1 MRASDYPLPSY
12 AFSCWYARG
21 RLFLARPGR
30 GTVYFEDSPDG
41 LNELRMALLGA
52 SEAAAPL
59 GFGRLEPGAARS
71 NLPAEA
77 APRAR
82 FTVRG
87 KPKLAEGD
95 LWGEDGPG

>member
-1 MRASDYPLPSY
+1 MRQTDYPLPSY
-12 AFSCWYARG
+12 AFSCWHARG
-21 RLFLARPGR
+21 KFFLARPGK
-30 GTVYFEDSPDG
+30 GTVYFEDTPDG

-71 NLPAEA
+71 NLPAET

-82 FTVRG
+82 FTAKGR
-87 KPKLAEGD
+87 PKLTEDD
-95 LWGEDGPG
+95 LWRAE